1 MLHFWFYLRSYILYA
16 TCQGH
21 IVLVCRFAE
30 MSISIMMGNA
40 PGPEYVGFERKK
52 KTSSLKSEMKI
63 TLGISYILILTWI

>member
-1 MLHFWFYLRSYILYA
+1 M
-16 TCQGH
+16 
-21 IVLVCRFAE
+21 LVCKFAE